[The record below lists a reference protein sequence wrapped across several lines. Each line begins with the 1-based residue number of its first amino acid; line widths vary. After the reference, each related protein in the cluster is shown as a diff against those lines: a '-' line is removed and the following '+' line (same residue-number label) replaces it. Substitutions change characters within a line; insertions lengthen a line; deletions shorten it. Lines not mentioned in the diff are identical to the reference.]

1 MINPIR
7 NQKGIA
13 LVVTLMVLVLGFA
26 IVAILFRLA
35 TQETKLTGLE
45 QGYTSALDA
54 AKAGTDLFIDM
65 IETGLPNPPPPV
77 SPYSG
82 PPNPFGISTLGG
94 QCLQIKMNTTPSS
107 AWATPA
113 WTTAGCPSVPNAT
126 SVFPPALTPPVPPYI
141 IPTRP
146 LRCPITRFTSKLSIT
161 GLLRQ
166 QVPVPVI
173 TAAIITRSLHGRW
186 RRTPASMPTSSS
198 FTATP
203 THREHSRQGL
213 IPVCSSG

>member
-126 SVFPPALTPPVPPYI
+126 SVFPPGANAASTALYYPDTTLTLSNYTVYI
-141 IPTRP
+141 KVIDNW
-146 LRCPITRFTSKLSIT
+146 FTQAT
-161 GLLRQ
+161 G
-166 QVPVPVI
+166 
-173 TAAIITRSLHGRW
+173 
-186 RRTPASMPTSSS
+186 ASPCNNGCYYYTVLARAVAPNSSEYADVQFVYRYS
-198 FTATP
+198 HP
-203 THREHSRQGL
+203 
-213 IPVCSSG
+213 